1 MFRMSTSGKK
11 VTFSEGSLKK
21 IFIRDDILAR
31 VKTFRDASSM
41 AYEPIDVVDY
51 VTIKGKIHIE
61 KNTICFV

>member
-1 MFRMSTSGKK
+1 MSTSGKK

-21 IFIRDDILAR
+21 IFIRNDILAR

-51 VTIKGKIHIE
+51 VTIKGKIPIE
-61 KNTICFV
+61 KNTFCFV